1 MTATTMNAP
10 RVRGTTSGRMA
21 VSSLNETREG
31 WRQSRTSC
39 RFSAGFRK
47 AGVESGCS
55 SHLRIAHA
63 GKYVA
68 QAAHVGGTLGR
79 RHRPNRGD
87 AGEVSREAEQN
98 EEHSRSGSDA
108 HGSEHDHDGEDR
120 PSRPRRSRRGKG
132 DAKICRLQPAR
143 EPFEN
148 PRNSRVDTRLH
159 RILVVDCALNAAFRP
174 SAPGQF
180 AGPRVDQVDE

>member
-1 MTATTMNAP
+1 MPASTLPKPHMWVGRWGGGIDRTEGTQARCHARPSKTKSIPGVGQMLTVASTITTTMAASTHSP
-10 RVRGTTSGRMA
+10 
-21 VSSLNETREG
+21 VSAEAT
-31 WRQSRTSC
+31 
-39 RFSAGFRK
+39 AAK
-47 AGVESGCS
+47 
-55 SHLRIAHA
+55 IAH
-63 GKYVA
+63 
-68 QAAHVGGTLGR
+68 QDL
-79 RHRPNRGD
+79 D
-87 AGEVSREAEQN
+87 EA
-98 EEHSRSGSDA
+98 
-108 HGSEHDHDGEDR
+108 
-120 PSRPRRSRRGKG
+120 RRGKG